1 METPKEFGAKLTA
14 AREKAGKPSYR
25 KLERLAI
32 DRMGT
37 GFAPTNETI
46 RLYHAGAVTP
56 EKADVML
63 VGFLA
68 TVYDC
73 DIADLSETVSRHAEV
88 VRDLLMVKRRC
99 IAA

>member
-1 METPKEFGAKLTA
+1 MAARTA
-14 AREKAGKPSYR
+14 AGKLSYR

-46 RLYHAGAVTP
+46 RNYHTGTVTP
-56 EKADVML
+56 EKADVTL
-63 VGFLA
+63 VSFLA
-68 TVYDC
+68 TVYGC
-73 DIADLSETVSRHAEV
+73 DIKDLSETVARHADIA
-88 VRDLLMVKRRC
+88 RDLLTSRLHC